1 MIALLGMSE
10 KSRKVS
16 FRFQTGPSTHLCPST
31 SFSTLAPAGTSLS
44 KAGSRL
50 TILAAESD
58 SVAAEFV
65 VGLSSEAL
73 LAIGALEQKARTTA
87 KAATIKDMCWDLFIY
102 ISCAFISPVHFDGI

>member
-16 FRFQTGPSTHLCPST
+16 FRFQTGPSTHLCPSS
-31 SFSTLAPAGTSLS
+31 SFSTLAPGGTSLS

-58 SVAAEFV
+58 SVAAEFEA
-65 VGLSSEAL
+65 GLLSEQL
-73 LAIGALEQKARTTA
+73 LAISALELEARRTA
-87 KAATIKDMCWDLFIY
+87 KAAAIKGMCWNLFIY
-102 ISCAFISPVHFDGI
+102 ISCAF